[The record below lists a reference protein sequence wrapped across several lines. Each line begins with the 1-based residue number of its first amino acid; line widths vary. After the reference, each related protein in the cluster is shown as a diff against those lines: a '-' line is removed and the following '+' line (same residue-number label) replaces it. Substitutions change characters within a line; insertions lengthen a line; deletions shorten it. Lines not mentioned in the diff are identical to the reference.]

1 MNETIDIT
9 PTWTSLVPL
18 FALLLSQDE
27 LNREARQLVTQELFR
42 MAEAADRFNSQV
54 KGI

>member
-1 MNETIDIT
+1 MNEIDIT
-9 PTWTSLVPL
+9 PSWTSLVPL

-42 MAEAADRFNSQV
+42 MAEAADRFNQGAKNV
-54 KGI
+54 

>member
-1 MNETIDIT
+1 MNEIDIT
-9 PTWTSLVPL
+9 PSWTSLVPL

-27 LNREARQLVTQELFR
+27 LNREARQLVTQELLR